1 MAINEFSQNT
11 VFNNP
16 DLPSGA
22 LSSKQFN
29 TIVEAISEGL
39 IEGSATASKAGIT
52 DKTSTAYFNAF
63 KKDIFLN
70 STQILQQAAS
80 NTSPQDSDF
89 NFKDVGFDFRLGSSN
104 QTFIDGIKNIE
115 TEFIVGTTV
124 TTSTPVTHT
133 VNQSNINAVRAT
145 LRFPS
150 MQKFEDNGDI
160 NGTEVNL
167 VIKTIENNGTT
178 TTVINDTVKGRS
190 TNAYFRDYLIKLKST
205 TSFPVQIRVERITAD
220 STDSKLV
227 NAFSFHTATN
237 IIFEQNA
244 YPDTAHVALRFNA
257 EQFPRVP
264 KRVFKIRGIKIKI
277 PTNAQV
283 NLADGS
289 LTYSGTWNGQFK
301 TDKEWCS
308 DPAWILYDLLSNTR
322 YGCSIPET
330 ALDKF
335 KFKTVSQ
342 YCGEQVDDGSG
353 TGSTEPRF
361 SCNVNITQAKEAY
374 TVINELCSVMRVM
387 PYYAQAGIAI
397 SQDAPKNVSYIFNN
411 ANITDDGFNYF
422 GSSLDTRHTVINV
435 SYLDMTT
442 QELDIETVEADATT
456 QNKYGIH
463 VKNIKAFA
471 TTSRGQASRLGK
483 WFLFNEQNSGE
494 TISFTTTIAAGC
506 LINPGDIIGVSDTL
520 KAGVRI
526 GGLLKSVTNTTTV
539 VLDDTAN
546 TNIPALSDNPTLSI
560 ILPNG
565 SLETKNITAINSG
578 TITVSSAF
586 SQAPNEHAPYILETS
601 ALQTTTW
608 RVLSIQENED
618 LTYTISALE
627 HNSGKYAFVEDNT
640 PLPTRNITTLTQI
653 KQPPSGLQAREQIVV
668 INNKAITKIILD
680 WETQGGV
687 SKYQVQY
694 RANNGDFKTID
705 TPSSNVEI
713 FNTDVGVY
721 EFRVF
726 SFNGLNQPSRTPAT
740 LTFNAIGKTA
750 VPLDVKNVK
759 IEPLNNKFVRLRF
772 DKSTETDVLHGGAV
786 VIRSSNLTSG
796 ATFTNSVDVIPQLPG
811 SVSES
816 IVPNIVNGTYLLR
829 FKDDGGRISSGDAS
843 VVLISTTPDVL
854 PKLTVLTDRE
864 DLDSPPFQGVKD
876 DCFFSDEVNGLV
888 LGSTDLLDDA
898 PDFDAIADFDFIGNV
913 DFLTGGQYFFKSTL
927 DLGGIQ
933 PINLLRHFVTQ
944 GFYPNDLIDKRTAN
958 IDTWSDFDGATAVD
972 VNAKLLVATT
982 NSDPDLSVS
991 ATYAISGTTI
1001 TITKSSHGYS
1011 VGGFVTVDF
1020 TSGTGVDGDY
1030 EIKSVLNANTFTL
1043 TSATSLNT
1051 SGNCTYSAEFTQYN
1065 PFVNGTY
1072 VARGFKFRCDLE
1084 SNDPAQSIEIDQL
1097 GYKAEIDSR
1106 TETSLGN
1113 AGAST
1118 GGFIA
1123 SGTSTKSVT
1132 FTNSFFTGQ
1141 SGTSIAANSVLP
1153 SIGITIENAQSGDF
1167 FTLSNVTGSGFD
1179 IDIKNGSSHVNRNF
1193 KYAATGFGRG
1203 S

>member
-16 DLPSGA
+16 ELPSGA

-115 TEFIVGTTV
+115 TEFGVSTTV

-220 STDSKLV
+220 STESKVV

-237 IIFEQNA
+237 IIFQQNA

-264 KRVFKIRGIKIKI
+264 KRVYKIRGIKIKI
-277 PTNAQV
+277 PSNATV

-301 TDKEWCS
+301 TDKAWCS
-308 DPAWILYDLLSNTR
+308 DPAWILYDLLINTR

-335 KFKTVSQ
+335 TFKTVSE

-374 TVINELCSVMRVM
+374 TVIKELCSVMRVM

-442 QELDIETVEADATT
+442 QELDIETVEANATT

-483 WFLFNEQNSGE
+483 WFLFNEQNAGE
-494 TISFTTTIAAGC
+494 TISFITTIAAGC
-506 LINPGDIIGVSDTL
+506 LIKPGDIIGVSDNL
-520 KAGVRI
+520 KAGVRR

-546 TNIPALSDNPTLSI
+546 TNIPALSENPTLSI

-565 SLETKNITAINSG
+565 SLETKNVTAINSG
-578 TITVSSAF
+578 TITVSSAY
-586 SQAPNEHAPYILETS
+586 SQAPNKHAPYILETS
-601 ALQTTTW
+601 SLQTTTW
-608 RVLSIQENED
+608 RVLSIQENDD
-618 LTYTISALE
+618 LTYTITALE
-627 HNSGKYAFVEDNT
+627 HNSGKYAFVEDGT
-640 PLPTRNITTLTQI
+640 ALPVRNITTLTEI
-653 KQPPSGLQAREQIVV
+653 KNPPESLTATEKIVI
-668 INNKAITKIILD
+668 INNVAVPKIILD
-680 WETQGGV
+680 WQPQAGIT
-687 SKYQVQY
+687 KYQVQY
-694 RANNGDFKTID
+694 RVDNGDFKTIE

-713 FNTDVGVY
+713 LNTAVGKY

-726 SFNGLNQPSRTPAT
+726 SFNAINQPSRTAAE
-740 LTFNAIGKTA
+740 LTFDAIGKTA
-750 VPLDVKNVK
+750 PPPNITGLTF
-759 IEPLNNKFVRLRF
+759 EPISDKLVRLRWDAVNAPDVVAGGRIYIRHTPDVTGAGTF
-772 DKSTETDVLHGGAV
+772 SNATDLIQAVAGSTTSVEIPRLDGE
-786 VIRSSNLTSG
+786 VILRS
-796 ATFTNSVDVIPQLPG
+796 Q
-811 SVSES
+811 
-816 IVPNIVNGTYLLR
+816 
-829 FKDDGGRISSGDAS
+829 DDGGRFS
-843 VVLISTTPDVL
+843 VGETSVLIDSPDPL
-854 PKLTVLTDRE
+854 PKLSIQTRRE
-864 DLDSPPFQGVKD
+864 DLDNPKFQGVKTNVGFDTVTNAISLSGVGQFDSITVFDNEASID
-876 DCFFSDEVNGLV
+876 DIGGTAP
-888 LGSTDLLDDA
+888 LGE
-898 PDFDAIADFDFIGNV
+898 
-913 DFLTGGQYFFKSTL
+913 YFFKDVL
-927 DLGGIQ
+927 DLGAV
-933 PINLLRHFVTQ
+933 F
-944 GFYPNDLIDKRTAN
+944 DLDISKHLKSESIYAADLFDARGLV
-958 IDTWSDFDGATAVD
+958 DSLQDFDGTSS
-972 VNAKLLVATT
+972 VAT
-982 NSDPDLSVS
+982 NADVFVSVS
-991 ATYAISGTTI
+991 Q
-1001 TITKSSHGYS
+1001 
-1011 VGGFVTVDF
+1011 D
-1020 TSGTGVDGDY
+1020 
-1030 EIKSVLNANTFTL
+1030 NNTF
-1043 TSATSLNT
+1043 AA
-1051 SGNCTYSAEFTQYN
+1051 YQKFA
-1065 PFVNGTY
+1065 NGTY
-1072 VARGFKFRCDLE
+1072 KGRSFKFKCVLT
-1084 SNDPAQSIEIDQL
+1084 SSDPAQDIRVQQL
-1097 GYKAEIDSR
+1097 GYIAQFQRR
-1106 TETSLGN
+1106 TEQSAT
-1113 AGAST
+1113 A
-1118 GGFIA
+1118 IA
-1123 SGTSTKSVT
+1123 SGSGIKNIS
-1132 FTNSFFTGQ
+1132 FAHNFFTG
-1141 SGTSIAANSVLP
+1141 TSALLGANSNLP
-1153 SIGITIENAQSGDF
+1153 SIAITATDMQSGDY
-1167 FTLSNVTGSGFD
+1167 FTLSNISNSGFSVHFKD
-1179 IDIKNGSSHVNRNF
+1179 SSNNSINRNF
-1193 KYAATGFGRG
+1193 NFIATGFGK
-1203 S
+1203 SS